1 MSSYV
6 QHLLARIR
14 SASEAGTG
22 LSLLLGDV
30 IVLDAELFRL
40 QQGLADMRRVYE
52 FTRGQVEELT
62 ANGVSIAKAADKA
75 YRQGYTDGRDDERAA
90 VVAWLH
96 EEAEASA
103 QTFTLQSGEWAN
115 RIDGLAN
122 CIERGEHRREEKP
135 GAIVDVP
142 RACE

>member
-62 ANGVSIAKAADKA
+62 ANGVSIAKAEDKA
-75 YRQGYTDGRDDERAA
+75 YRQGYTDGQDDERAA
-90 VVAWLH
+90 VVAWLRDPSTSPYVGVL
-96 EEAEASA
+96 ADD
-103 QTFTLQSGEWAN
+103 
-115 RIDGLAN
+115 IDN
-122 CIERGEHRREEKP
+122 GEHRRKVQP
-135 GAIVDVP
+135 
-142 RACE
+142 